1 MGKAEMQQIAREATF
16 QITCALGQLDWL
28 RSTFHVIKDRI
39 QSDPELAHYAKLADL
54 ALYNIEDWHNV
65 LDCERE
71 SLESRIASASKE
83 QQP

>member
-1 MGKAEMQQIAREATF
+1 MSNPELQQIARDATL
-16 QITCALGQLDWL
+16 QINCALGQLDWL

-71 SLESRIASASKE
+71 TLENRLKAVEETSK
-83 QQP
+83 